1 MLECSAPLSRGMLSP
16 GARSPVGGGGE
27 KEATKGGMGSR
38 VKGRK
43 YILVQL
49 LRRSIE
55 GVQTAVQCLDIRHLD
70 PCKFSDTRRGK
81 LVLHNHQDP
90 QNLAYSL
97 GIEGR
102 FHYVIQATR
111 V

>member
-1 MLECSAPLSRGMLSP
+1 MLNL
-16 GARSPVGGGGE
+16 GARSLVGGGGK
-27 KEATKGGMGSR
+27 KEVKKRGMGSR

-43 YILVQL
+43 YIRVQL
-49 LRRSIE
+49 LRHIE
-55 GVQTAVQCLDIRHLD
+55 GVQTPVQCLDIRLLD

-81 LVLHNHQDP
+81 LVLHSHQDP

>member
-1 MLECSAPLSRGMLSP
+1 MLECSAPLSRGILSP

-27 KEATKGGMGSR
+27 KEVTKRGMGSR

-49 LRRSIE
+49 LRHIE
-55 GVQTAVQCLDIRHLD
+55 GVQTTVQCLDIRHLD

-81 LVLHNHQDP
+81 LVLHNRQDP

-97 GIEGR
+97 VIEGR